1 MNNIKTTTT
10 INNKKNK
17 KMRHHLSV
25 LFVLSSIC
33 FLTSCK
39 KENVITRESENK
51 SISVK
56 EKMNELGVPF
66 KGHYTTV
73 AQFLKGP
80 AVQKITGTGQATH
93 LGQSVFVANATVNL
107 TTPPPFAIAGT
118 AVFTAANGDQ
128 FYTRFTG
135 TSTPTGPGTSRGV
148 LNHVITGGTGRFAD
162 ATGSFTG
169 IALVNTASPTNT
181 VSFEG
186 RISY

>member
-1 MNNIKTTTT
+1 MK
-10 INNKKNK
+10 
-17 KMRHHLSV
+17 RHLSV
-25 LFVLSSIC
+25 LILLCSIC
-33 FLTSCK
+33 FITSCQ
-39 KENVITRESENK
+39 KESIMAPETENK
-51 SISVK
+51 PISVNGKMK
-56 EKMNELGVPF
+56 ESGVPF
-66 KGHYTTV
+66 KGNYTTV

-148 LNHVITGGTGRFAD
+148 INHVITGGTGRFAD

-169 IALVNTASPTNT
+169 IALVNTANPTNT
-181 VSFEG
+181 VSYEG